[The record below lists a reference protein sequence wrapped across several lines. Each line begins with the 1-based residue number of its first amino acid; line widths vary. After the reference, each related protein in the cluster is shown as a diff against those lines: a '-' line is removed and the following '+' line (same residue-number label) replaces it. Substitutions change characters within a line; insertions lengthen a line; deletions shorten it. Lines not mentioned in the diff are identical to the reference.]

1 MSIDVENII
10 FYQNYIN
17 NILYIFPSIIVNK
30 NVNYGAIPKH
40 WNLSTI
46 HYSDIFNII
55 QKYYITLNTF
65 ANKPELAS
73 AFKIVAKKLE
83 VLTQLMKVFLYN
95 KALITNPNTE
105 PINLNQTA
113 PRQVNSIFD
122 EKLITLFYT
131 FIFYAN

>member
-1 MSIDVENII
+1 MLKNYLGQSNMLLKQKILQIVSTQTSISKSDFAGFTNCLDMSIDVENII

-55 QKYYITLNTF
+55 HAQSFSFVKYL
-65 ANKPELAS
+65 
-73 AFKIVAKKLE
+73 
-83 VLTQLMKVFLYN
+83 
-95 KALITNPNTE
+95 
-105 PINLNQTA
+105 
-113 PRQVNSIFD
+113 
-122 EKLITLFYT
+122 
-131 FIFYAN
+131 